1 MTVDENEIIKLY
13 KHLEYSYINIINKL
27 LAKGP
32 VGLHHTI
39 KQEIENIDKFK
50 NDNAL

>member
-1 MTVDENEIIKLY
+1 MDDNETIKLY
-13 KHLEYSYINIINKL
+13 KKLESSYINIINKL

-39 KQEIENIDKFK
+39 KQEVENIDKFK